1 MNFNS
6 SLPCAT
12 KLRRLCFYTC
22 LVILFIGGSA
32 SVHAGIPSPRE
43 QTPPRSRH
51 PLEADLPQTRHPPRA
66 DTPGPGTPRPD
77 TPGSRHPPSRHP
89 PDIPPEQPS
98 PPPPGSRPSRQTAT
112 VTDGT
117 HPTGMHF
124 VTFVN
129 TQNSTR
135 CIHIEGPSY
144 EIYVVGNTFA
154 MNGYGKCLC
163 E

>member
-22 LVILFIGGSA
+22 LVILFTGGVCLSA
-32 SVHAGIPSPRE
+32 CWDTLPPGAD
-43 QTPPRSRH
+43 TPPRSRH
-51 PLEADLPQTRHPPRA
+51 PLEADPPDQAPPQ
-66 DTPGPGTPRPD
+66 
-77 TPGSRHPPSRHP
+77 SRHPPDQAPPDQAPPGVDTPRADP
-89 PDIPPEQPS
+89 PDIPPEQPF
-98 PPPPGSRPSRQTAT
+98 PPGSRPSRQTAT